1 MVDGNFLKVVAIS
14 EKYKLF
20 HITTSHLGM
29 VSVGAGAKR
38 HSEDETLV
46 QESDMK
52 KPRVQQGDSQGQAG
66 EGQGAG
72 KLTANEELKV
82 RIKKYLEE
90 NRSLKYIDVEKMSH
104 SLHDKYPDYR
114 RKKLK
119 VFKNQVEFAFKSL
132 TDEMV
137 AKKKDKK
144 KNTKADEK
152 LVIEEIRVEED
163 DEDETTVKGTSMNS
177 RLSSLYSDQKSQNG
191 AAEATEAA
199 ASIDNDDCQ
208 VIDDDVIDEQN
219 ETNEAQPQYSET
231 TTLQQ
236 SLSEFEKTKNKIKE
250 FSEKF
255 EQQLESSQGR
265 RAKTPSK
272 SLSAYLNNS
281 KSIEN
286 SFNPSSPVC
295 NNSYEDMLLAS
306 TERRTMSPIHSVS
319 KSPVKSLSSKSNK
332 RPEPVEEI
340 SINDDEIENAIINQ
354 KSTSKKKA
362 TDTTS
367 SSVKKRKKLE
377 VSVTSSSLTF
387 ADFGGNEEVLRNIC
401 KLLVHLKH
409 PEVFMKL
416 GVTPLR

>member
-1 MVDGNFLKVVAIS
+1 MVDGSFLNVVSIS
-14 EKYKLF
+14 EKYKSY

-29 VSVGAGAKR
+29 VSAGAGAKR

-52 KPRVQQGDSQGQAG
+52 KPRVQQGDSQAG

-144 KNTKADEK
+144 KNMKADEK

-191 AAEATEAA
+191 TSEATEAA

-231 TTLQQ
+231 TMHQQ

-295 NNSYEDMLLAS
+295 NNSYEDMLVAS
-306 TERRTMSPIHSVS
+306 TERQTMSPIHSVS

-362 TDTTS
+362 TDSTS

-416 GVTPLR
+416 GVTPPR